1 MPAHRPQPLPEWR
14 LRTPA
19 VLCAAGPHAIP
30 VSTGVRASGDR
41 LLFALGGRRETL
53 QRLREDPRAAYCLL
67 GSDLAF
73 TAYGRVRVVE
83 EQLEVAPVAALE
95 LRVERVQDHLTDGRT
110 ELLEP
115 ARWRWRDER
124 AREKDREVLAAL
136 ERLAGREPTVL

>member
-1 MPAHRPQPLPEWR
+1 MSPGRPHPLPEWR

-19 VLCAAGPHAIP
+19 VLCTAGPHAIP
-30 VSTGVRASGDR
+30 VSTGVRAADDR

-53 QRLREDPRAAYCLL
+53 RRLRDDPRAAYCLL
-67 GSDLAF
+67 AADLAF
-73 TAYGRVRVVE
+73 TAYGDVGVVE
-83 EQLEVAPVAALE
+83 EQLGVAPVAALE

-115 ARWRWRDER
+115 ARWRWRDEG

-136 ERLAGREPTVL
+136 ERLAGREPTVR